1 MIPELRHKTYEERL
15 RVLKLTNLQARRERG
30 DLIQQFKI
38 HKGTEKVIL
47 ENEQKTPC
55 YSIPVDCR
63 PPAMAAGAYKNKYKI
78 RGDRKH
84 PKSLIRENFYTNRV
98 VSKWNDLDDQT
109 IESTNLNAFKNKI
122 DKLHY
127 SFSS

>member
-1 MIPELRHKTYEERL
+1 MIPELRHQTYEERL

-38 HKGTEKVIL
+38 HKGTGKVIL

-78 RGDRKH
+78 RPQTTQKLDHTEFLHEPR
-84 PKSLIRENFYTNRV
+84 
-98 VSKWNDLDDQT
+98 KWNDLDDQT
-109 IESTNLNAFKNKI
+109 IESINLYAFKNKI
-122 DKLHY
+122 DKIHY
-127 SFSS
+127 SFSF